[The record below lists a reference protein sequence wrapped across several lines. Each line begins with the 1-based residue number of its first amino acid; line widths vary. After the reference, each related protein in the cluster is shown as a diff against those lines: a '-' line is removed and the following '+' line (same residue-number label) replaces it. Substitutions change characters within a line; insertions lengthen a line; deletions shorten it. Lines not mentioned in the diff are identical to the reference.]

1 MYYII
6 YNKNNIVKLTPNN
19 QKKSFNN
26 SKLSD
31 DLFRIRKNIFLNN
44 PEKKRKDLFGNLK
57 EKRLDNPLLLIDEF
71 KKKKQLEISKTGKIS
86 IRKSNNNL
94 DKLNKKE
101 KNENISLK
109 KKELSDFL
117 KLNVKRNKNKNL
129 YEGSSFLS
137 PSNNKIISE
146 LDVMKWRHNL
156 KTSFFFF

>member
-57 EKRLDNPLLLIDEF
+57 EKRLDNPLMLIDEF
-71 KKKKQLEISKTGKIS
+71 KKKKQLEISKTGKLS
-86 IRKSNNNL
+86 IRKSYNNL
-94 DKLNKKE
+94 DKLDKKE

-156 KTSFFFF
+156 KTSVK

>member
-57 EKRLDNPLLLIDEF
+57 EKRLDNPLQLIDEF

-156 KTSFFFF
+156 KTSVK

>member
-156 KTSFFFF
+156 KTSVK

>member
-6 YNKNNIVKLTPNN
+6 YNKKNIVKLTPNN

-57 EKRLDNPLLLIDEF
+57 EKRLDNPLMLIDEF
-71 KKKKQLEISKTGKIS
+71 KKKKQLEISKTGKLS
-86 IRKSNNNL
+86 IRKSYNNL
-94 DKLNKKE
+94 DKLDKKE

-156 KTSFFFF
+156 KTSVK

>member
-57 EKRLDNPLLLIDEF
+57 EKRLDNPLMLIDEF

-129 YEGSSFLS
+129 YEGFSF
-137 PSNNKIISE
+137 
-146 LDVMKWRHNL
+146 
-156 KTSFFFF
+156 

>member
-57 EKRLDNPLLLIDEF
+57 EKRLDNPLTLIEEF
-71 KKKKQLEISKTGKIS
+71 KKKK
-86 IRKSNNNL
+86 NN
-94 DKLNKKE
+94 
-101 KNENISLK
+101 
-109 KKELSDFL
+109 
-117 KLNVKRNKNKNL
+117 
-129 YEGSSFLS
+129 
-137 PSNNKIISE
+137 
-146 LDVMKWRHNL
+146 
-156 KTSFFFF
+156 

>member
-57 EKRLDNPLLLIDEF
+57 EKRLDNPLLLIEEF

-156 KTSFFFF
+156 KTSVK